1 MWINLSVSQQLE
13 ISSQRVKWFSPER
26 VFFFF
31 LSSLFITCWSVSYKL
46 GPGKLFVIFH
56 IDTPLC
62 LVLLLSP
69 ITALFSLYLPLLQ
82 PFSPSLTLL
91 LPLRLLTLSCPPSFP
106 PSLHPSHSP
115 SLPPS
120 CPGDCI
126 ISALQAVNC
135 TLRVSPGLQIG
146 AVRARRLS
154 QKGRGKLVLHAGR
167 YLSHVMA
174 LCRRIETCRYLPAN
188 ILPHR

>member
-26 VFFFF
+26 VFF

-46 GPGKLFVIFH
+46 SPGKLFVIFH

-69 ITALFSLYLPLLQ
+69 ITAPFSLYLPLLQ
-82 PFSPSLTLL
+82 PFSPSLLSVSSPSL
-91 LPLRLLTLSCPPSFP
+91 APLFSSFP
-106 PSLHPSHSP
+106 PPIAHSITSSFLPRRLYYQCVASGKLHPESF
-115 SLPPS
+115 
-120 CPGDCI
+120 
-126 ISALQAVNC
+126 
-135 TLRVSPGLQIG
+135 PGLQIG
-146 AVRARRLS
+146 AVWARKLS

-167 YLSHVMA
+167 YLSHVTA